1 MTITPLALHYLNAWN
16 ARAVVMDG
24 MAHRDLLD
32 KCRLDY
38 SIASLGRIDALL
50 DIIRITCEP
59 KRDAFLGLP
68 ENRILLH
75 FLAFYAGEVV
85 GRALR
90 SPPVWLDYR
99 DAAALSPSYR
109 DAFSFCFETSVCCRF
124 PGSKALETEFFT
136 PLHVIAAR
144 LLSPHSGRSIRA
156 SAGLRLP
163 REFDAEPL
171 ADMPTPALVP
181 GLTGEVF
188 EPPPPASRC
197 QYRPARPWQ
206 IDGNRLGHV
215 LDNVERLLREGGIV
229 WCATVQANA
238 ALFKPEYGIGACG
251 DVIYDPSGR
260 LPPGDLAGFARAVS
274 ALKGT
279 QPADARLKAIADHLA
294 DETGTVFGLNVP
306 ITVCP
311 QPLKLSSTYFDQF
324 FLPDGM
330 LTLPCYP
337 ILVCDQ
343 CPGAVLPLP
352 WQLWPQTLI
361 RSWRRESEARHGMRV
376 DSRDWKQRCDEEAQ
390 RNLDWRAA
398 DPDTSNANKLYEEG
412 LRYFH
417 GRGVLQD
424 CAMASSLWEISARL
438 GNANSLYLLGKIHEQ
453 GLQVDAD
460 IAKAISY
467 YTSAAEKGHVLAQL
481 NLGKI
486 YLRGGAS
493 GIREQDAKRWLQSAA
508 RQGNGEADRL
518 LLMHFTER
526 RQNCQELV
534 QPVTLLPIGIR
545 STEASISLAASG
557 HPKVKG

>member
-59 KRDAFLGLP
+59 ERNAFLGLP

-85 GRALR
+85 GRALG

-136 PLHVIAAR
+136 PLHAIAAR
-144 LLSPHSGRSIRA
+144 LFSPHSGKSIRV
-156 SAGLRLP
+156 SAGLLLP
-163 REFDAEPL
+163 PEFGAEPV
-171 ADMPTPALVP
+171 AGTPTPPLVP
-181 GLTGEVF
+181 SLTGEAF
-188 EPPPPASRC
+188 ESPLPASRC
-197 QYRPARPWQ
+197 QYRPARPWR

-215 LDNVERLLREGGIV
+215 FDNAERLLREGSIV
-229 WCATVQANA
+229 WGATVQANA
-238 ALFKPEYGIGACG
+238 TLFKPEYGIGACG

-260 LPPGDLAGFARAVS
+260 LPPEDLAGFARVIS

-294 DETGTVFGLNVP
+294 DETDTVFGWDIP

-337 ILVCDQ
+337 ILVCSQ

-352 WQLWPQTLI
+352 WQLWPETLT
-361 RSWRRESEARHGMRV
+361 RSWRRESEARHGTRV
-376 DSRDWKQRCDEEAQ
+376 DSRDWKQRCDEETQ
-390 RNLDWRAA
+390 RHLDRDRIGTGA
-398 DPDTSNANKLYEEG
+398 SNADKMYQEG

-417 GRGVLQD
+417 GLGVPRD

-438 GNANSLYLLGKIHEQ
+438 GNADSLYLLGKIHEQ
-453 GLQVDAD
+453 GLQVDVD

-467 YTSAAEKGHVLAQL
+467 YASAAENGHAMAQL

-486 YLRGGAS
+486 YLRGRES
-493 GIREQDAKRWLQSAA
+493 CIRTEDAKRWLQSAA
-508 RQGNGEADRL
+508 RQGNGEANRL
-518 LLMHFTER
+518 LLMHF
-526 RQNCQELV
+526 
-534 QPVTLLPIGIR
+534 
-545 STEASISLAASG
+545 S
-557 HPKVKG
+557 